1 MQIES
6 KNEQSP
12 ETTAV
17 QGVAVMP
24 VLPCRSL
31 EETLTFYRA
40 LGFAVTY
47 EQTSPYEWGAVQWRG
62 IELDFYGYGRGF
74 NAEKNICSCIIMA
87 PDVIGPYQA
96 FVEGLRQ
103 AYGRLPTAGLPRIT
117 RLRPG
122 QTRFGL
128 FDPAGNS
135 ILLIAWDE
143 PPYNYDDEPA
153 PVQSRLAQALA
164 TAVWL
169 RDLKGFDD
177 IGAARVLDKALA
189 RNEAAPALDLA
200 RALAARAELAVA
212 LGETELARTL
222 RAELQQAPL
231 TAEERECFRDELQA
245 ADELERLILA
255 ADRQ

>member
-1 MQIES
+1 MQIEP
-6 KNEQSP
+6 KNEQPP
-12 ETTAV
+12 EPTAV

-31 EETLTFYRA
+31 AETLTFYRA
-40 LGFAVTY
+40 LGFAVKY
-47 EQTSPYEWGAVQWRG
+47 EQRTPYEWGAVQWRG
-62 IELDFYGYGRGF
+62 VGLDFYGYGRRF
-74 NAEKNICSCIIMA
+74 NPEKNICSAIVMV
-87 PDVIGPYQA
+87 PDVAEPYGA

-143 PPYNYDDEPA
+143 PPYDYGEEPE
-153 PVQSRLAQALA
+153 PDQSRLAQALA

-169 RDLKGFDD
+169 RDWKGFDD
-177 IGAARVLDKALA
+177 VAAARVLDKALA
-189 RNEAAPALDLA
+189 RNEPAPALDLA
-200 RALAARAELAVA
+200 RVLAA
-212 LGETELARTL
+212 
-222 RAELQQAPL
+222 
-231 TAEERECFRDELQA
+231 
-245 ADELERLILA
+245 
-255 ADRQ
+255 

>member
-1 MQIES
+1 MMQIES
-6 KNEQSP
+6 KNEQPP
-12 ETTAV
+12 EGTGV

-24 VLPCRSL
+24 VFPCRSL

-47 EQTSPYEWGAVQWRG
+47 EQTSPYEWSAVQWRG
-62 IELDFYGYGRGF
+62 IDLDFYGYGRGF

-87 PDVIGPYQA
+87 PDVTGPYQA
-96 FVEGLRQ
+96 FVAGLRQ

-143 PPYNYDDEPA
+143 PPYDYGEEPE
-153 PVQSRLAQALA
+153 PDQSRLAQALA

-169 RDLKGFDD
+169 RDWKGFDD
-177 IGAARVLDKALA
+177 VAAARVLDKALA
-189 RNEAAPALDLA
+189 RNEPAPALDLA
-200 RALAARAELAVA
+200 RVLAARAELALA
-212 LGETELARTL
+212 LGETKLARAL
-222 RAELQQAPL
+222 RAQLQQTPL
-231 TAEERECFRDELQA
+231 TTEERERYRDELQA
-245 ADELERLILA
+245 ADELEQLLVSDA
-255 ADRQ
+255 L